1 MLTRLH
7 VRPEVIDA
15 ITKAWPNEWQTWAE
29 PVAGGQEVY
38 RQLHD
43 LKGVKVHR
51 DDVSGQM
58 VIDITLPGIAHGRQR
73 KGRAMVRLMEDG
85 RMVHRF
91 RFKEPKTEQAQEAMA
106 EQFRAIQQLKDAW
119 TATGGRPEDDPLV
132 PYLLEGRRETTHVGK
147 AEQVVTRYVFERA
160 SGDLRKLIR
169 DKDDDPLPEQVAMK
183 NRPKALRICL
193 DAARA
198 LSLMHARGFVHKDIQ
213 PKNILYLR
221 GHGKITDFD
230 TLSRV
235 GSPFTPAGT
244 PAYFPPENAP
254 ETKTATNDPSQ
265 DMFAFGVML
274 AEVLDP
280 DVGAELHSICYR
292 AVSPSELATVT
303 QTAPP
308 AVPQAASS
316 GAVEKQ
322 QEEGEIEDIEDIL
335 EEEEGVVAEE
345 EAQEE
350 EEAVEEKEEREAGA
364 AEAGALS
371 EENKKVEE
379 TEEEKKQ
386 REEREAADRETG
398 PEPTR
403 WRLYFVQQDLRGQDP
418 LLDLAADLISFNP
431 NERPTAEQT
440 ATRLARALG
449 EQ

>member
-1 MLTRLH
+1 
-7 VRPEVIDA
+7 
-15 ITKAWPNEWQTWAE
+15 
-29 PVAGGQEVY
+29 
-38 RQLHD
+38 
-43 LKGVKVHR
+43 
-51 DDVSGQM
+51 
-58 VIDITLPGIAHGRQR
+58 
-73 KGRAMVRLMEDG
+73 
-85 RMVHRF
+85 
-91 RFKEPKTEQAQEAMA
+91 
-106 EQFRAIQQLKDAW
+106 
-119 TATGGRPEDDPLV
+119 
-132 PYLLEGRRETTHVGK
+132 
-147 AEQVVTRYVFERA
+147 
-160 SGDLRKLIR
+160 
-169 DKDDDPLPEQVAMK
+169 MK

-254 ETKTATNDPSQ
+254 ETQTATNDPSQ

-280 DVGAELHSICYR
+280 DIGAELHSICYR
-292 AVSPSELATVT
+292 AVSASELATVT
-303 QTAPP
+303 QDAPQ
-308 AVPQAASS
+308 AVPLAVTQAAAPRA
-316 GAVEKQ
+316 AVEKQ

-345 EAQEE
+345 EAVEDEE
-350 EEAVEEKEEREAGA
+350 VVEEKEEGEAGA
-364 AEAGALS
+364 AEAGAVS
-371 EENKKVEE
+371 EEDKKVEE
-379 TEEEKKQ
+379 TEEEKKL
-386 REEREAADRETG
+386 REEREEVDKETG

-403 WRLYFVQQDLRGQDP
+403 WRLYFVQQDLRGASP

-431 NERPTAEQT
+431 KERPTAEQT
-440 ATRLARALG
+440 ATRLAEALG